1 MNRNSI
7 IHAAKR
13 NDYERVKIL
22 LHYGYRWDTFTI
34 ILQYD
39 YENRTWSRY
48 NGICL
53 VFDTVTIHNNYSF

>member
-39 YENRTWSRY
+39 YERVK
-48 NGICL
+48 L
-53 VFDTVTIHNNYSF
+53 LD